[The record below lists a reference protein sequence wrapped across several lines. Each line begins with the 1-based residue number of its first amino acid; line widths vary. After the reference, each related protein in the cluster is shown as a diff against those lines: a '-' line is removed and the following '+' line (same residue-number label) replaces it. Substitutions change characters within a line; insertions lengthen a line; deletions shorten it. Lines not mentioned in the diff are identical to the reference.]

1 MTRNVFRCWL
11 AALLLGPVCAF
22 ALEVGEIQVDS
33 ALNQLFDARI
43 PLPTLSPEEL
53 GRISVKVASPMMFK
67 EFGLDRGAALDNL
80 VFSIQYDA
88 EGKVYV
94 KVVSIKPIHEPSL
107 ALLLEFGWPRGKT
120 FREFSVLLDPVRRL
134 VEQPATG
141 RTKTV
146 LDMPADTE
154 AESSSEP
161 PSADIV
167 VNRTIQY
174 PDQPA
179 ASTQAS
185 SSGSW
190 VYRPGDVYGPVT
202 SGEGLW
208 GIALKVRPDPGITRE
223 QMMQALF
230 QANPD
235 AFSKVGIDGLRIGA
249 LLRVPMFQEIADFT
263 GSTVARQLA
272 ATEKAT
278 AEEAATDGVET
289 DVASA
294 ERTPAPAAEPAAGTN
309 ASNLAVF
316 PLAQPSALEPTP
328 SVPEP
333 KPEVST
339 AEPAGVATPEP
350 KSEVSTSE
358 PVVVAASEPKPEVST
373 AEPVTATV
381 SEPEIKVPEP
391 ATVAV
396 SEPKSEVSTSE
407 PAVVATP
414 ESEPEVPEPATAAVS
429 EPNPEVPELAAVTA
443 SEPQPEVSTP
453 EPAEVAVSKPEPEV
467 PEPAAVT
474 VSAPQPEVSTS
485 GPAVIVTPEP
495 KPEVSTSEPATA
507 AASEPEIEVPE
518 PAEVAVSK
526 PEPEVLTP
534 EPVVVAALEPK
545 PEVPTPEPAVV
556 AVSEP
561 KPEIVEPDPTL
572 NTVESELA
580 TPTVVA
586 PVSATP
592 LLFLVVSEVMAS
604 ATAQVPR
611 APIAPQSLSDTRIV
625 DAMVSAP
632 ALALDAN
639 AVTPLEL
646 DYQTRAEPRA
656 TSQAT
661 NGTSA
666 TVVADVFE
674 LSPTANITE
683 SLVAEFIVRP
693 VAGFTVL
700 PVFESAEIVP
710 VTNSAELPAVESATT
725 SRVEPAEVAE
735 VVEPPGVET
744 AEVTE
749 VTEVAEVVE
758 PVDSAVVKS
767 EKPAMPAYKE
777 GDRYGPVMPNE
788 RLWDIAT
795 KVRPTP
801 DIGVDIM
808 MKALFAINPTAFS
821 KEGMDYL
828 KVGVTLRIPTLRE
841 IVDHTGSKVAKQLLE
856 QQATA
861 NKVVGPEGSN
871 QVPPSPPPAAASGS
885 DSSTEPKPE
894 PESIS
899 SPSAVN

>member
-134 VEQPATG
+134 VEQPVTG

-154 AESSSEP
+154 AESNSEP

-174 PDQPA
+174 PDQSTSSTE
-179 ASTQAS
+179 ASP
-185 SSGSW
+185 SGSW

-235 AFSKVGIDGLRIGA
+235 AFSKVGVDGLRIGA
-249 LLRVPMFQEIADFT
+249 LLRIPTFQEIADFT

-272 ATEKAT
+272 AAEKAA
-278 AEEAATDGVET
+278 AEKAAADDVEV

-294 ERTPAPAAEPAAGTN
+294 ERTPVPAAEPAAGTN
-309 ASNLAVF
+309 ASNLAVS
-316 PLAQPSALEPTP
+316 PLARPSALEPTP
-328 SVPEP
+328 PVPEP
-333 KPEVST
+333 KP
-339 AEPAGVATPEP
+339 
-350 KSEVSTSE
+350 
-358 PVVVAASEPKPEVST
+358 
-373 AEPVTATV
+373 
-381 SEPEIKVPEP
+381 
-391 ATVAV
+391 
-396 SEPKSEVSTSE
+396 EVSTSE

-414 ESEPEVPEPATAAVS
+414 EPQPEVSVSEPAVVATPEPKPEVPELAVVAAPEPKPEVSTAEPAVVAAPESEPEVPEP
-429 EPNPEVPELAAVTA
+429 AAVTA
-443 SEPQPEVSTP
+443 SEPQPEVST
-453 EPAEVAVSKPEPEV
+453 S
-467 PEPAAVT
+467 
-474 VSAPQPEVSTS
+474 
-485 GPAVIVTPEP
+485 
-495 KPEVSTSEPATA
+495 
-507 AASEPEIEVPE
+507 
-518 PAEVAVSK
+518 
-526 PEPEVLTP
+526 
-534 EPVVVAALEPK
+534 
-545 PEVPTPEPAVV
+545 EPAVV

-572 NTVESELA
+572 NTVVSELA

-611 APIAPQSLSDTRIV
+611 VPIAPQSLSDERIV
-625 DAMVSAP
+625 DAMASAP
-632 ALALDAN
+632 ALALGAS
-639 AVTPLEL
+639 AVTPSEL
-646 DYQTRAEPRA
+646 DYQATAEPRA
-656 TSQAT
+656 TPQAT

-700 PVFESAEIVP
+700 PLFESAEIVP
-710 VTNSAELPAVESATT
+710 VTNSAEPPAVESATP

-758 PVDSAVVKS
+758 PVASAVVKS

-808 MKALFAINPTAFS
+808 MKALFAINPMAFS

-856 QQATA
+856 QQVTA
-861 NKVVGPEGSN
+861 NKVAKPEGST
-871 QVPPSPPPAAASGS
+871 QDPTSPPPAAASGS
-885 DSSTEPKPE
+885 GSDPE
-894 PESIS
+894 PEPEPKSIS

>member
-11 AALLLGPVCAF
+11 ASLLLGPVCAF

-53 GRISVKVASPMMFK
+53 GRISVKVASPTMFK
-67 EFGLDRGAALDNL
+67 EFGLDRGATLDNL

-120 FREFSVLLDPVRRL
+120 FREFTVLLDPVRRL
-134 VEQPATG
+134 VEQPAAG

-146 LDMPADTE
+146 LDTSADTE

-161 PSADIV
+161 PPLADIV

-174 PDQPA
+174 PDQPTS
-179 ASTQAS
+179 STEAS

-190 VYRPGDVYGPVT
+190 VYRPGDVYGPVA

-208 GIALKVRPDPGITRE
+208 GIALKVRPDPGITRD

-235 AFSKVGIDGLRIGA
+235 AFSKVGVDGLRIGA
-249 LLRVPMFQEIADFT
+249 LLRIPTFQEIADFT
-263 GSTVARQLA
+263 GSAVARQLA
-272 ATEKAT
+272 ATEKAA
-278 AEEAATDGVET
+278 AEKAET
-289 DVASA
+289 DDAETGIASTGGA
-294 ERTPAPAAEPAAGTN
+294 PAPVMEPAAGTN
-309 ASNLAVF
+309 AGKLAVF
-316 PLAQPSALEPTP
+316 PLARPSALEPTP
-328 SVPEP
+328 PVPEP
-333 KPEVST
+333 KPEVFIS
-339 AEPAGVATPEP
+339 EPA
-350 KSEVSTSE
+350 
-358 PVVVAASEPKPEVST
+358 VVAIPESKPEVPESAMATASEPKPEVST
-373 AEPVTATV
+373 
-381 SEPEIKVPEP
+381 SEP
-391 ATVAV
+391 TV
-396 SEPKSEVSTSE
+396 
-407 PAVVATP
+407 
-414 ESEPEVPEPATAAVS
+414 
-429 EPNPEVPELAAVTA
+429 LAA
-443 SEPQPEVSTP
+443 
-453 EPAEVAVSKPEPEV
+453 
-467 PEPAAVT
+467 
-474 VSAPQPEVSTS
+474 
-485 GPAVIVTPEP
+485 PEP
-495 KPEVSTSEPATA
+495 KLEVSTSEPATA

-518 PAEVAVSK
+518 PAAVTASEPKSEVS
-526 PEPEVLTP
+526 TF

-545 PEVPTPEPAVV
+545 PEVPTPEPAAVTASEPAEV

-572 NTVESELA
+572 STVASGLVA
-580 TPTVVA
+580 PTVVA

-611 APIAPQSLSDTRIV
+611 VPIAPQSLSDERIV
-625 DAMVSAP
+625 DAMASAP
-632 ALALDAN
+632 ALALGAS
-639 AVTPLEL
+639 AVTPSEL
-646 DYQTRAEPRA
+646 DYQATAEPRA
-656 TSQAT
+656 TPQAT

-666 TVVADVFE
+666 TVAADVFE
-674 LSPTANITE
+674 LSPTADVVE
-683 SLVAEFIVRP
+683 SLVAESIVRP

-710 VTNSAELPAVESATT
+710 VTNSAKPPAMESAAP

-735 VVEPPGVET
+735 VVEPPGVEP

-749 VTEVAEVVE
+749 VTEVAEVAE
-758 PVDSAVVKS
+758 PADSAVVKS
-767 EKPAMPAYKE
+767 KKPAMPAYKE
-777 GDRYGPVMPNE
+777 GDQYGPVMPNE

-856 QQATA
+856 QQAAA
-861 NKVVGPEGSN
+861 NQVAEPEGST

-885 DSSTEPKPE
+885 DSGSEPNLNR
-894 PESIS
+894 
-899 SPSAVN
+899 SPSRRRPPLIEDGKTLSKERAGL